1 MLKAEPPFRL
11 RRPCHPRPLPPS
23 RPARLGSARRG
34 SGRPLG
40 RSRAGSGRAQRCR
53 QFRRK
58 AAAAAGGCR
67 GMGLPAGMVEDP
79 RGRLVA
85 ELLLRA
91 GAAGGILC
99 LCSRAFVE

>member
-1 MLKAEPPFRL
+1 MASAP
-11 RRPCHPRPLPPS
+11 RRQ
-23 RPARLGSARRG
+23 LGWAGLG
-34 SGRPLG
+34 SGRPL
-40 RSRAGSGRAQRCR
+40 RRTRAGSGRALRSR

-58 AAAAAGGCR
+58 AAAAVAAPGR
-67 GMGLPAGMVEDP
+67 GVGVSARMVQDP

-91 GAAGGILC
+91 GTARGILC